1 MPEEENTSKSNLQAL
16 NNNTV
21 DAEFRRIADEYIK
34 TEGEVKELDL
44 LTRKEPT
51 AENTEKL
58 HRLQIQLAVLKK
70 MKEEILDKK
79 IAAVMSANNEGG
91 KKIWE

>member
-1 MPEEENTSKSNLQAL
+1 MLNEGSSEHSKTQSSISNSID
-16 NNNTV
+16 T
-21 DAEFRRIADEYIK
+21 EFRRIADEYTK
-34 TEGEVKELDL
+34 TEEEVKELDAL
-44 LTRKEPT
+44 VKKDPV
-51 AENTEKL
+51 AENIEKL
-58 HRLQIQLAVLKK
+58 HRLRVQLAVLKK

>member
-1 MPEEENTSKSNLQAL
+1 ML
-16 NNNTV
+16 NEDNSQQSSTQPQVNSV
-21 DAEFRRIADEYIK
+21 DAEFRRIADEYTK

-79 IAAVMSANNEGG
+79 IAAVMSANNERG

>member
-1 MPEEENTSKSNLQAL
+1 ML
-16 NNNTV
+16 NEDNSQQSSTQPQVNSV
-21 DAEFRRIADEYIK
+21 DVEFRRIADEYTK
-34 TEGEVKELDL
+34 TEGEKKELDAL
-44 LTRKEPT
+44 VRKEPT
-51 AENTEKL
+51 VENTEKL

>member
-1 MPEEENTSKSNLQAL
+1 MSNEDEQK
-16 NNNTV
+16 NIIPSNII
-21 DAEFRRIADEYIK
+21 DEDFRRIADEYTK
-34 TEGEVKELDL
+34 TEGEMKELDIL
-44 LTRKEPT
+44 VRKEPT

-58 HRLQIQLAVLKK
+58 HRLQVQCAVLKK

-79 IAAVMSANNEGG
+79 IAAVMNANDEGG